1 MTAVRSHIALLL
13 LSLLLPLA
21 ALAQS
26 TPDEYLKQFDT
37 NGDGKVSEAEYVAYM
52 SQGFYRMDI
61 NHDGVLEPEEL
72 PGGHGK
78 PITLKQ
84 YQDNL
89 RRQFHKLDIHH
100 HGYLNAQ
107 ELTAPPR

>member
-1 MTAVRSHIALLL
+1 MRRLVIAVALLM
-13 LSLLLPLA
+13 PLTA
-21 ALAQS
+21 FAQDS
-26 TPDEYLKQFDT
+26 RADYLKQFDT

-52 SQGFYRMDI
+52 SRGFQSMDS
-61 NHDGVLEPEEL
+61 NGDGILETSEL

-78 PITLKQ
+78 PITLKE

-89 RRQFHKLDIHH
+89 RHQFHKLDHHH

-107 ELTAPPR
+107 ELTAPPQG

>member
-1 MTAVRSHIALLL
+1 MRRLVIAMALLA
-13 LSLLLPLA
+13 PLT
-21 ALAQS
+21 ALAQAS
-26 TPDEYLKQFDT
+26 RADYLRQFDS

-52 SQGFYRMDI
+52 SQGFRNMDT
-61 NHDGVLEPEEL
+61 NGDGVLETSEL
-72 PGGHGK
+72 PGGRGK
-78 PITLKQ
+78 PITLKE

-89 RRQFHKLDIHH
+89 RRQFHQLDRHH

>member
-1 MTAVRSHIALLL
+1 MTAPRIHSALLL
-13 LSLLLPLA
+13 LSLLLPMA
-21 ALAQS
+21 AFAQS

-52 SQGFYRMDI
+52 SQGFYRMDT

-89 RRQFHKLDIHH
+89 RHQFHKLDVHH